1 MTISKKDNTH
11 LHQVLFMDMDTYFNW
26 APYFNEEFVK
36 SHGET
41 YGIIAGVMTTNLVR
55 IDNAYKDDFFRWLV
69 EKGVNV
75 NPENI

>member
-1 MTISKKDNTH
+1 MTISKTENRT
-11 LHQVLFMDMDTYFNW
+11 LYEVLFGNMSTYFNW

-36 SHGET
+36 SHGVT